1 MKWVALTA
9 ILATIP
15 VLIVWLRRNPLAAPK
30 IGILIG
36 VLPFLLSEFHLYMAA
51 TSWEWPGYVK
61 GIEFSILDAVAL
73 ALYFSLPS
81 SGQRLPFQ
89 SSMMLY
95 FCAALLSAIQTE
107 MPMSAIF
114 YVWQLARMFLLYAV
128 VVKASA
134 IPRMVPAVLTG
145 LAIGLLIEAG
155 FGIWERFGAGIHQVG
170 GTVGNQNLLGLI
182 SHLIVFPF
190 FALLL
195 TRRSG
200 RLPVAVLLAGIVIE
214 ILTASRATIGLAGL
228 AYGVIFLLSS
238 LRQWSGKKAVVLLI
252 ALVAVA
258 VIVPL
263 AQSALELRG
272 TDALNSS
279 DDERVVFER
288 AAAMMLSDHPMGVGA
303 NNYVLTANMGGYNF
317 AAGVVPTLGSMSAN
331 VHNVYWLVAAE
342 TGYLGLG
349 TFLLLLLRPLT
360 VAFICGWRSRG
371 DQRGDLLLGLGV
383 ALLAVYIH
391 SLFEWI
397 FVTFVAQY
405 IYAIV
410 VGLVVGVAQQLGF
423 WRPVQAWKMAAL
435 APVMSNQPARSLVQI
450 GSSLRER
457 RPSHVTAR

>member
-9 ILATIP
+9 ILATMP
-15 VLIVWLRRNPLAAPK
+15 VLVVWLRRNPLAPPK

-61 GIEFSILDAVAL
+61 GIEFSVLDAVAL
-73 ALYFSLPS
+73 ALYFGLPP

-95 FCAALLSAIQTE
+95 FCAALLSAFQTE

-145 LAIGLLIEAG
+145 LAIGLLTEAG
-155 FGIWERFGAGIHQVG
+155 FGIWQRFGAGVLQVG

-195 TRRSG
+195 TRQSG
-200 RLPVAVLLAGIVIE
+200 KLPVAVLIAGIVIE

-228 AYGVIFLLSS
+228 AYGVIFLLSG
-238 LRQWSGKKAVVLLI
+238 LRQWSGKKALVLSI
-252 ALVAVA
+252 AVVAVA

-263 AQSALELRG
+263 AQSALEHRG

-279 DDERVVFER
+279 DDERMIFER
-288 AAAMMLSDHPMGVGA
+288 AAAMMLADHPMGVGA
-303 NNYVLTANMGGYNF
+303 NNYVLTANMGGYNL

-360 VAFICGWRSRG
+360 VALICGWRSRG
-371 DQRGDLLLGLGV
+371 DQRGDLLLGFGV

-435 APVMSNQPARSLVQI
+435 APVMSNQPARSLAQ
-450 GSSLRER
+450 R
-457 RPSHVTAR
+457 RQT